1 MFVSVLIVF
10 RFRLSGNYSSRP
22 LVVVYHCNK
31 TLQYK
36 TVQSGNKT
44 TQSLSRTI
52 AYYNRV
58 TVEEKQR
65 VKRNDNAFIHSFIAQ
80 SVQKQ
85 QQQQQTNSMAG
96 Q

>member
-1 MFVSVLIVF
+1 
-10 RFRLSGNYSSRP
+10 
-22 LVVVYHCNK
+22 
-31 TLQYK
+31 
-36 TVQSGNKT
+36 VQSATKN
-44 TQSLSRTI
+44 TQSLSSTI

-85 QQQQQTNSMAG
+85 QLQ
-96 Q
+96 